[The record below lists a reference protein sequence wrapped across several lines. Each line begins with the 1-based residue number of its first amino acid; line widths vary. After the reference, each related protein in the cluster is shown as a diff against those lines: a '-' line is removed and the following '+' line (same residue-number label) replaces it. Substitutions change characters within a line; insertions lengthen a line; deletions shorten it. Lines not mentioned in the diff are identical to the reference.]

1 MDIRHLQYF
10 VAVVKADFNL
20 SLAAKRLY
28 ISQPALSQFIKSFEE
43 SEKIYLFE
51 RYKGRLQGLTPTG
64 ELFYEQV
71 KQLLSQYN
79 SMLTAIREDA
89 GQLKGKVRIGIPP
102 LILGVVFS
110 DIIAD
115 LIINHP
121 NIEVEIIEKGAYELS
136 RMFIVD
142 ELDFAILLD
151 PTNINSTIIDEHLI
165 QQSELSVF
173 FNHDHPL
180 AKKQKLEWS
189 DLHDQM
195 LAVFE
200 PSFMIHHKLMKK
212 FGEYNIQ
219 PQKYTMSASWDFLL
233 QIATNSK
240 FLTILPSPILDI
252 YSNHH
257 IVERRFNDP
266 IDWKVLLCRP
276 RKEHYSRLNQ
286 YVFDYMLS
294 FFKNKHDNQS

>member
-10 VAVVKADFNL
+10 VAIVKADFNL

-28 ISQPALSQFIKSFEE
+28 ISQPALSQFIKQFED
-43 SEKIYLFE
+43 SEKVDLFE

-71 KQLLSQYN
+71 KQLLLQYN

-102 LILGVVFS
+102 LILGAVFS

-121 NIEVEIIEKGAYELS
+121 NIEVEIIEKGAYELG
-136 RMFIVD
+136 RMFMVD

-151 PTNINSTIIDEHLI
+151 PTNINPSIIDEHLI

-173 FNHDHPL
+173 FHREHPL
-180 AKKQKLEWS
+180 AEKEKLTWL
-189 DLHDQM
+189 DLNDQM
-195 LAVFE
+195 LAIFE

-212 FGEYNIQ
+212 FSEYNIQ
-219 PQKYTMSASWDFLL
+219 PQKCTMSASWDFLL
-233 QIATNSK
+233 LLATNSK

-252 YSNHH
+252 YSNHN
-257 IVERRFNDP
+257 IVERRFVDP
-266 IDWKVLLCRP
+266 IDWKVLLCHPKKDR
-276 RKEHYSRLNQ
+276 YSKLHQ
-286 YVFDYMLS
+286 YVFNYMLS
-294 FFKNKHDNQS
+294 YFKNKN

>member
-1 MDIRHLQYF
+1 MDIRHFQYF
-10 VAVVKADFNL
+10 VAIVKADFNL

-43 SEKIYLFE
+43 SEKVELFE

-71 KQLLSQYN
+71 QKLITQYN
-79 SMLTAIREDA
+79 DMLTAIREDA

-110 DIIAD
+110 SVIAD

-136 RMFIVD
+136 QMCMVD

-151 PTNINSTIIDEHLI
+151 PTNISSTIIDEHLI

-173 FNHDHPL
+173 FNHEHPL
-180 AKKQKLEWS
+180 AQKETLTWS
-189 DLHDQM
+189 DLNDQM
-195 LAVFE
+195 LAIFE

-212 FGEYNIQ
+212 FSEYNIQ

-233 QIATNSK
+233 LLATNSK
-240 FLTILPSPILDI
+240 FITILPSPILDI
-252 YSNHH
+252 YSNQN
-257 IVERRFNDP
+257 IVERRFDDP
-266 IDWKVLLCRP
+266 IYWKVLLCHTKKQR
-276 RKEHYSRLNQ
+276 YSRLHQ
-286 YVFDYMLS
+286 FVFNYILS
-294 FFKNKHDNQS
+294 HFEDKK